1 MDRRLWQREDFQHAV
16 EAAAAAISRANF
28 DALLGPLKQYL
39 DDPLVRNVNV
49 NGGDR
54 GRVFVEHATHG
65 KFEAPETMERSQR
78 EALIGNLANRSSR
91 AVDTLHSRLSCDLPY
106 YRVRVQAFCPPV
118 SDWPLMLRIHA
129 QQPRRLRDRWAAP
142 AALPQRVE
150 ELEAAGDLL
159 SKVEAANRAETIS
172 SSRAVQERG
181 RVPTSRTS
189 CLRRRCAVTDI
200 TVSVT

>member
-1 MDRRLWQREDFQHAV
+1 
-16 EAAAAAISRANF
+16 
-28 DALLGPLKQYL
+28 
-39 DDPLVRNVNV
+39 
-49 NGGDR
+49 
-54 GRVFVEHATHG
+54 
-65 KFEAPETMERSQR
+65 MERSQR

-118 SDWPLMLRIHA
+118 SDWPLMLRVHA

-159 SKVEAANRAETIS
+159 SKVEAAIARRDNILISGNPGAGKSTNLSDLMLEASLRSNRNYLTD
-172 SSRAVQERG
+172 
-181 RVPTSRTS
+181 PTSRRTP
-189 CLRRRCAVTDI
+189 LPLARRTWWDQPW
-200 TVSVT
+200 